1 MGSGGGGGGAGG
13 RRHLVRDG
21 RRKARDLPE
30 PVSAWRSTDSPAA
43 MRGSAA
49 AWIGVGVRMP
59 RAASEAAT
67 AGGRLGRR
75 SAKAGAVRALGEE
88 PSAIAALPP
97 QIHKTD
103 PTHNSADAR
112 CGRTSSSIVRPDCLK
127 PLKREWGAKSLKYI
141 FVHTKK
147 TSKNRPKPRR
157 GSRRMPSSRREAY
170 EDEGAETWCVE
181 GLLCCFISSRAKSPK
196 KLRPPGDLGRRRS
209 QRPKQRPSRSHHVR
223 GPRLPSERFE
233 RVPLADD
240 NSYVESY
247 VESYVDHPRASRGMS
262 RAPMLPHSPHSLTRM
277 PSHVLPVVV
286 THPNRADS
294 SRA

>member
-1 MGSGGGGGGAGG
+1 M
-13 RRHLVRDG
+13 RDG

-112 CGRTSSSIVRPDCLK
+112 CGRTSSSIV
-127 PLKREWGAKSLKYI
+127 
-141 FVHTKK
+141 T
-147 TSKNRPKPRR
+147 
-157 GSRRMPSSRREAY
+157 
-170 EDEGAETWCVE
+170 
-181 GLLCCFISSRAKSPK
+181 
-196 KLRPPGDLGRRRS
+196 GRTAF
-209 QRPKQRPSRSHHVR
+209 P
-223 GPRLPSERFE
+223 
-233 RVPLADD
+233 
-240 NSYVESY
+240 
-247 VESYVDHPRASRGMS
+247 
-262 RAPMLPHSPHSLTRM
+262 
-277 PSHVLPVVV
+277 
-286 THPNRADS
+286 
-294 SRA
+294 